1 MKKHTQWQQ
10 HVKAWRGSGLSQ
22 ADYCRQQGLNSKTF
36 SVWARRC
43 QQDLSMDNKDAPLEI
58 IPIQVTAT
66 VPDAP
71 TQTQACMTL
80 RFPCGE
86 ELELSTAVSPRWLA
100 ELLQCLS

>member
-22 ADYCRQQGLNSKTF
+22 ADYCRQQGLNAKTF
-36 SVWARRC
+36 SVWVRRC

-58 IPIQVTAT
+58 IPIQVAPS

-71 TQTQACMTL
+71 DQACMML
-80 RFPCGE
+80 RFPRGE

>member
-10 HVKAWRGSGLSQ
+10 HVKAWHGSGLSQ
-22 ADYCRQQGLNSKTF
+22 ADYCRQQGLNAKTF
-36 SVWARRC
+36 SVWVRRC
-43 QQDLSMDNKDAPLEI
+43 QRELSIDKDAPLEI
-58 IPIQVTAT
+58 IPIQVAAS

-71 TQTQACMTL
+71 AQAGMML
-80 RFPCGE
+80 RFPSGE

>member
-10 HVKAWRGSGLSQ
+10 HVKAWRESGLSQ
-22 ADYCRQQGLNSKTF
+22 ADYCRQQSLNAKTF

-43 QQDLSMDNKDAPLEI
+43 QLDLSMDNKDAPLEI
-58 IPIQVTAT
+58 IPIPVAAS

-71 TQTQACMTL
+71 TQACMTL
-80 RFPCGE
+80 RFPGDAQ
-86 ELELSTAVSPRWLA
+86 LELSTAVSPRWLA